1 MIKLRYTKK
10 MLKKGKKIIW
20 QVKERPTNV
29 IIGEYFF
36 EEDAKK
42 IVDFQNKNQVW
53 SINGGIPD
61 FLSVKKYL

>member
-10 MLKKGKKIIW
+10 MLI
-20 QVKERPTNV
+20 V
-29 IIGEYFF
+29 GEYFF

-61 FLSVKKYL
+61 FLSIRK

>member
-29 IIGEYFF
+29 IVGEYFF

-61 FLSVKKYL
+61 FLSIIK

>member
-1 MIKLRYTKK
+1 MIKLRYSKRLRKRGGK
-10 MLKKGKKIIW
+10 MFW
-20 QVKERPTNV
+20 QVIERPTNV
-29 IIGEYFF
+29 LIGEYFF

-61 FLSVKKYL
+61 FLSIRK

>member
-1 MIKLRYTKK
+1 

-20 QVKERPTNV
+20 QVKEKPTNV
-29 IIGEYFF
+29 IVGEYFF

-61 FLSVKKYL
+61 FLSLRK

>member
-29 IIGEYFF
+29 IVGEYFF

-61 FLSVKKYL
+61 FLSIKK

>member
-20 QVKERPTNV
+20 QIKERPTNNIV
-29 IIGEYFF
+29 GEYFF
-36 EEDAKK
+36 EEDAKQ

-53 SINGGIPD
+53 AINGGIPD
-61 FLSVKKYL
+61 FLVIKR

>member
-20 QVKERPTNV
+20 QIKERPTNNIV
-29 IIGEYFF
+29 GEYFF
-36 EEDAKK
+36 EEDAKQ

-53 SINGGIPD
+53 VINGGIPD
-61 FLSVKKYL
+61 FLTIKR

>member
-10 MLKKGKKIIW
+10 MLKKGRKIIW

-29 IIGEYFF
+29 IVGEYFF

-61 FLSVKKYL
+61 FLSIKK